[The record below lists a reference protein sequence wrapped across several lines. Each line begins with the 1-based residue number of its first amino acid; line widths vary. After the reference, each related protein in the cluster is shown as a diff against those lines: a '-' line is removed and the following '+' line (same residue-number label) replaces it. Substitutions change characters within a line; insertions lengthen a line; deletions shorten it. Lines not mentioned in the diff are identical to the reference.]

1 MSFLLKYSMGKKLK
15 IGLFS
20 FTADEG
26 CMIVLLEILNYKFF
40 EWKDKIDI
48 RFSRLFKSSKDFS
61 DLDVAFVE
69 GTISTPREEEKVKA
83 IRANAKRVVAVG
95 TCAINGSPTNL
106 RNSFNEDKMQEI
118 GHVLE
123 KFDLYPKIKSVKEV
137 IPVDKEVP
145 GCPMIENGFVK
156 VMEEYMKE
164 FGVS

>member
-1 MSFLLKYSMGKKLK
+1 MDKKLK

-48 RFSRLFKSSKDFS
+48 KFSRLFRSSKDFS

-69 GTISTPREEEKVKA
+69 GTISTPREEDKVKV
-83 IRANAKRVVAVG
+83 IRAKSKKVVAVG

-106 RNSFNEDKMQEI
+106 RNSFDENKMQEI
-118 GHVLE
+118 GYVLK
-123 KFDLYPKIKSVKEV
+123 KFDLYPKIKSVKDV
-137 IPVDKEVP
+137 ISVDQEVP
-145 GCPMIENGFVK
+145 GCPMIEDGFVK
-156 VMEEYMKE
+156 VMEGYMKE
-164 FGVS
+164 FGVI